1 MILVK
6 KPELAESQ
14 AKWCR
19 WLLGKITGWQ
29 WTRMAEF
36 GVGAIT
42 EREKFLP
49 TAPFQLRVQCV
60 DSAPLFLPM

>member
-6 KPELAESQ
+6 KLEPAESQ

-19 WLLGKITGWQ
+19 LLLGKIMGWQ
-29 WTRMAEF
+29 WIRMGGS

-42 EREKFLP
+42 GREKFLP
-49 TAPFQLRVQCV
+49 TALFQLKVRYV
-60 DSAPLFLPM
+60 DSALPFLSM